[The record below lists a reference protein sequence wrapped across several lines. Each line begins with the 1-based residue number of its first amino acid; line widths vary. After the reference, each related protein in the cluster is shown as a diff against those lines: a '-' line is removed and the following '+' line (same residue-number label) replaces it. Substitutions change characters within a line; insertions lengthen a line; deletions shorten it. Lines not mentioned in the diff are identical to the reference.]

1 MIKKIINSNIVRL
14 IGALLFLTVCAV
26 IGAGLSYVNYES
38 NPTDEAVA
46 YFKAFLAQDYDT
58 IYGLVNQPKNTYI
71 NKTAYTDR
79 VKKIRES
86 IVIDSYEISEP
97 YKENGQ

>member
-38 NPTDEAVA
+38 NPTDEAV
-46 YFKAFLAQDYDT
+46 
-58 IYGLVNQPKNTYI
+58 
-71 NKTAYTDR
+71 
-79 VKKIRES
+79 
-86 IVIDSYEISEP
+86 EI
-97 YKENGQ
+97 GRAHV